1 MFAIVHAASNVRSGI
16 KQLWVVV
23 GSPRDGFVAKPGG
36 SVRTVVATGVLR
48 HPRLSFRPIDS
59 SSTMVQALRSKAIRL
74 LARRERSRSELRRLL
89 DPEGAEYEQVSA
101 LLDELQ
107 NQGWLSEARL
117 ADQLI
122 RGRRS
127 RSSAARVRMELK
139 RRGLDADVIAAS
151 TAGLDAGDLQTAM
164 ALLQR
169 RFGEAA
175 TDRSQRERQ
184 MRFLLNRGFS
194 RSIALKVILNPVGDV
209 DWNPESEGAD

>member
-1 MFAIVHAASNVRSGI
+1 MVHRSMA
-16 KQLWVVV
+16 
-23 GSPRDGFVAKPGG
+23 VAFGT
-36 SVRTVVATGVLR
+36 SVPTVVAVGVLSR
-48 HPRLSFRPIDS
+48 PSISFRPIDM

-89 DPEGAEYEQVSA
+89 DPEGTESQQVSA

-117 ADQLI
+117 ADQLV

-127 RSSAARVRMELK
+127 RSSAARVRLELK
-139 RRGLDADVIAAS
+139 RRGLEADLIAAS
-151 TAGLDAGDLQTAM
+151 TAGLEADDLQTAM
-164 ALLQR
+164 TLWQR

-175 TDRSQRERQ
+175 TDRTQRERQ

-194 RSIALKVILNPVGDV
+194 RSIALKVILNPGGDV
-209 DWNPESEGAD
+209 DRHPESEGED

>member
-1 MFAIVHAASNVRSGI
+1 MSAASNVRSCIGQLGAVEDAPRGGI
-16 KQLWVVV
+16 
-23 GSPRDGFVAKPGG
+23 VARSDG
-36 SVRTVVATGVLR
+36 SVRTAVAIAVLR
-48 HPRLSFRPIDS
+48 RPRLSFRPIES

-117 ADQLI
+117 ADQLV

-127 RSSAARVRMELK
+127 RSSAARVRLELK

-164 ALLQR
+164 ALWQR
-169 RFGEAA
+169 RFGDAA
-175 TDRSQRERQ
+175 TDRSDRERQ

-194 RSIALKVILNPVGDV
+194 RSIALKVILNPGGEADR
-209 DWNPESEGAD
+209 DPESEGVD